1 MARMTSLSHSPS
13 LDVKRLAIVNAALL
27 SLSLCCAAGGAVQ
40 RELLDASDGLLTQTQ
55 KAFYSFTVMGV
66 PSSPAPVFS
75 KSSYRIDTGEIV
87 AEFGCTPKPTSTLGR
102 YCCTSSTVANLTVS
116 FRPVGRV
123 FALVNA
129 GFFFAPYYFYS
140 TIKVNGERLR
150 GNITA
155 SFVYPDKL

>member
-1 MARMTSLSHSPS
+1 MTNMSAKFNV
-13 LDVKRLAIVNAALL
+13 DVNITSA
-27 SLSLCCAAGGAVQ
+27 Q
-40 RELLDASDGLLTQTQ
+40 Q

-75 KSSYRIDTGEIV
+75 KSSYRTDAGEIV
-87 AEFGCTPKPTSTLGR
+87 AEFGCTPKPTSTLGTYR
-102 YCCTSSTVANLTVS
+102 CTSSTVANLTVP
-116 FRPVGRV
+116 FRPVSRV

-140 TIKVNGERLR
+140 TIKVNGVRLR

-155 SFVYPDKL
+155 SFVYPDYL